1 MGNAGSSNNNG
12 GRVHTTT
19 AKKQID
25 AGDMVPN
32 VTLKVRI
39 RRLSEEN
46 KEIFEWRDVQ
56 SFELFRNKKI
66 VMFAIAGGMSSTP
79 KDAPSHA
86 AQSNLFRNNQLFQLC
101 ALAIISR
108 AFRSTMVRNF
118 DSESNHQGSLTRC
131 CEQTSSL
138 HWASTRFT
146 ASQLMM
152 RLLFVT

>member
-66 VMFAIAGGMSSTP
+66 VMFAIAGGMSCMLHHMLP
-79 KDAPSHA
+79 KVTC
-86 AQSNLFRNNQLFQLC
+86 FV
-101 ALAIISR
+101 IISFFNCVR
-108 AFRSTMVRNF
+108 LRSYPEL
-118 DSESNHQGSLTRC
+118 SEAL
-131 CEQTSSL
+131 
-138 HWASTRFT
+138 W
-146 ASQLMM
+146 
-152 RLLFVT
+152 